1 MQTRGGARPKRG
13 RDSQHDQ
20 AQATG
25 PAHVAQPVAQPH
37 DDSPAPPVDAPA
49 QASGSDQRDAQDGH
63 GGEGSHMLL
72 HRDAD
77 IDMGHGPDEEEGSPG
92 AGNTDEESDDDT
104 PAQAL
109 IRPQLGSAEERERGR
124 LSPRAEA
131 SGQASAQRAANG
143 VSPGGRPVAPP
154 GLGRL
159 ARIVTPVGD
168 MNGIDESI
176 PGVVSY
182 VWDDDPGCSSTA
194 SSWPSEYFLS
204 RTHRATASPAP
215 PLPTPTVAS
224 TPAEALPAGGGQMVL
239 YAPPATGTASS
250 SSQGFSSANLDRLME
265 GLRQSREK
273 DELAKRADEV
283 AKAIE
288 DEQHEVRL
296 ELQAY
301 RRAQGQAGSSRQGAA
316 RRRKQQ
322 TPCKK
327 GRLLTTTE
335 NAPRDNI
342 PDASWRVLHEQ
353 HPRQPVLMLPAPAEQ
368 APAPAVYVRTDI
380 RLPFGRYPLVEQE
393 VPEARA
399 EQATHRTMSTVLLE
413 GDEQSGQAAW
423 ARASSAISEAVAA
436 IVPAPLGRN
445 KKGGV
450 LITSKMRD
458 TSNRMR
464 AACQLVGALSLQ
476 TCSEILGR
484 NLYTMAE
491 KLHDEELYGTECADE
506 LVNFFARWGVSTLK
520 GALSALTRLRAFA
533 EMKGEY
539 DAVDGDEY
547 PAQLVSAFLD
557 DLDARAKKT
566 AEAIQAK
573 AEAEGKEL
581 TVQQQRRD
589 GRSAAKTAFR
599 SLRFLLD
606 NAKMKNSARDALVC
620 KRKFAP
626 TIPMPTPALEPPHY
640 AQLCHLAAHHRD
652 RVVRGTA
659 AGFALVA
666 SQTSRFKQAQ
676 ACAILAE
683 KNGVIFTAVQLD
695 KSNEPHKQSARPAF
709 GPLLDAY
716 GSRGVIDA
724 VYDALS
730 GVEAGCFLVRDNDSI
745 TGAPVEGSAFAN
757 GPIHGGRA
765 DAALQYLLTL
775 PPLSCSPS
783 AVQDFKV
790 HSLKPMM
797 LKHASRM
804 SIGPVERH
812 GLGRFSGSAAQNA
825 SLVPMPAELKRHQ
838 LKCAQLPDR
847 YAQDSAFAA
856 DARTAVGVSKDIQ
869 RLVREHSIEALA
881 AMEWAD
887 RPDHDEAGEPEA

>member
-1 MQTRGGARPKRG
+1 
-13 RDSQHDQ
+13 
-20 AQATG
+20 
-25 PAHVAQPVAQPH
+25 
-37 DDSPAPPVDAPA
+37 
-49 QASGSDQRDAQDGH
+49 
-63 GGEGSHMLL
+63 MLL
-72 HRDAD
+72 HRNKY
-77 IDMGHGPDEEEGSPG
+77 IDMGYGPDEEEGSPG
-92 AGNTDEESDDDT
+92 AGNTDEES
-104 PAQAL
+104 
-109 IRPQLGSAEERERGR
+109 ER
-124 LSPRAEA
+124 
-131 SGQASAQRAANG
+131 GQASPQAQQAAASEQQAAAST
-143 VSPGGRPVAPP
+143 SPGCLHVAPP

-168 MNGIDESI
+168 MNGIDESA
-176 PGVVSY
+176 PGVVSH
-182 VWDDDPGCSSTA
+182 VWDDDPECSST
-194 SSWPSEYFLS
+194 SSAWPSAYFQS
-204 RTHRATASPAP
+204 RTHRTTASPAP
-215 PLPTPTVAS
+215 PIPTPTVAT
-224 TPAEALPAGGGQMVL
+224 TPVETPQMGGGLMVPYV
-239 YAPPATGTASS
+239 YAPSARETASS
-250 SSQGFSSANLDRLME
+250 SNQSISSSNLERLME
-265 GLRQSREK
+265 GLRKSREA

-288 DEQHEVRL
+288 DEQQEVRL
-296 ELQAY
+296 GLQAF
-301 RRAQGQAGSSRQGAA
+301 RRAQGQAGSSRQAEA
-316 RRRKQQ
+316 RRRKQP
-322 TPCKK
+322 TPRQKSS
-327 GRLLTTTE
+327 LLKATE
-335 NAPRDNI
+335 NAF
-342 PDASWRVLHEQ
+342 
-353 HPRQPVLMLPAPAEQ
+353 PVQMLPAPKPPAAEQ
-368 APAPAVYVRTDI
+368 APAPIVCVRTDV
-380 RLPFGRYPLVEQE
+380 RLPFGRYPLVAQE
-393 VPEARA
+393 APEARA
-399 EQATHRTMSTVLLE
+399 EQVTNRTMSTVLLE
-413 GDEQSGQAAW
+413 GDEQNGHAAW

-436 IVPAPLGRN
+436 LFPAPLGRN

-458 TSNRMR
+458 ATNKKR

-484 NLYTMAE
+484 DLNQMAE

-506 LVNFFARWGVSTLK
+506 LINFFARWGVSTLK
-520 GALSALTRLRAFA
+520 GALSTLTRLRAYA
-533 EMKGEY
+533 ETKGEY
-539 DAVDGDEY
+539 EAVDSDEY
-547 PAQLVSAFLD
+547 PAQLVNAFLD
-557 DLDARAKKT
+557 AIDDRAVKA
-566 AEAIQAK
+566 AEALQAQ
-573 AEAEGKEL
+573 AETEGKEL

-606 NAKMKNSARDALVC
+606 NAKMKTSARDALVF

-640 AQLCHLAAHHRD
+640 AQLCHLAAHHKD

-683 KNGVIFTAVQLD
+683 KNGVIYTAVQLD

-716 GSRGVIDA
+716 GSRSVIDA

-730 GVEAGCFLVRDNDSI
+730 GVEAGCFLVRDNDST

-757 GPIHGGRA
+757 GPIQGGRA

-838 LKCAQLPDR
+838 LRCAQLPDR

-887 RPDHDEAGEPEA
+887 GPDHDEAGGEPES

>member
-13 RDSQHDQ
+13 RDSQGGQ
-20 AQATG
+20 AQAGDHAHG
-25 PAHVAQPVAQPH
+25 PQAEAPPH
-37 DDSPAPPVDAPA
+37 DDL
-49 QASGSDQRDAQDGH
+49 R
-63 GGEGSHMLL
+63 
-72 HRDAD
+72 
-77 IDMGHGPDEEEGSPG
+77 
-92 AGNTDEESDDDT
+92 DDT
-104 PAQAL
+104 PAQPL
-109 IRPQLGSAEERERGR
+109 TRPQLGFAEESEQ
-124 LSPRAEA
+124 
-131 SGQASAQRAANG
+131 GQASPQAQQAAASEQQAAAST
-143 VSPGGRPVAPP
+143 SPGCLHVAPP

-159 ARIVTPVGD
+159 ACIVTPVGD
-168 MNGIDESI
+168 MNGIDESA
-176 PGVVSY
+176 PGVVSH
-182 VWDDDPGCSSTA
+182 VWDDDPECSST
-194 SSWPSEYFLS
+194 SSAWPSAYFQS
-204 RTHRATASPAP
+204 RTHRITASPAP
-215 PLPTPTVAS
+215 PLQTPTVAS
-224 TPAEALPAGGGQMVL
+224 APMDTLQMGGGLMVP
-239 YAPPATGTASS
+239 YEPPAPGTASS
-250 SSQGFSSANLDRLME
+250 SNQSISSSNLERLME
-265 GLRQSREK
+265 GLRNAREA
-273 DELAKRADEV
+273 DELARRADEV

-296 ELQAY
+296 GLQAF
-301 RRAQGQAGSSRQGAA
+301 RRAQGQAGSSNQPAA
-316 RRRKQQ
+316 RRKKQLVPRQ
-322 TPCKK
+322 KHH
-327 GRLLTTTE
+327 LLTATE
-335 NAPRDNI
+335 NAFRDNT
-342 PDASWRVLHEQ
+342 PDASWLLLHDQ
-353 HPRQPVLMLPAPAEQ
+353 HSRQPVHLLPAPAEQ
-368 APAPAVYVRTDI
+368 PPAPAVPVDQPSGH
-380 RLPFGRYPLVEQE
+380 LLGV
-393 VPEARA
+393 ARA
-399 EQATHRTMSTVLLE
+399 EPKTMSTVLLE
-413 GDEQSGQAAW
+413 GDEQTGQAAW

-436 IVPAPLGRN
+436 IFPPPLGRN
-445 KKGGV
+445 KRGGV

-458 TSNRMR
+458 ATNKKR

-476 TCSEILGR
+476 TCSSILGR
-484 NLYTMAE
+484 DLYQMAE
-491 KLHDEELYGTECADE
+491 KLHDEETYGIECADE

-520 GALSALTRLRAFA
+520 GALSTLTRLRSYA
-533 EMKGEY
+533 EAKGEY
-539 DAVDGDEY
+539 EAVDRDEY

-557 DLDARAKKT
+557 AIDDRAVKA
-566 AEAIQAK
+566 AEALQEKAK
-573 AEAEGKEL
+573 AEGKEL

-606 NAKMKNSARDALVC
+606 NAKMKNSARDALVF

-640 AQLCHLAAHHRD
+640 AQLCHLAAHHED
-652 RVVRGTA
+652 QVVRGTA

-683 KNGVIFTAVQLD
+683 KNGVIYTAVQLD

-730 GVEAGCFLVRDNDSI
+730 GVEAGCFLVRDNDST

-757 GPIHGGRA
+757 GPIQGGRA

-804 SIGPVERH
+804 SLGPVERH

-838 LKCAQLPDR
+838 LRCAQLPNR

-887 RPDHDEAGEPEA
+887 GPDHDEAGEPED

>member
-1 MQTRGGARPKRG
+1 MT
-13 RDSQHDQ
+13 
-20 AQATG
+20 
-25 PAHVAQPVAQPH
+25 
-37 DDSPAPPVDAPA
+37 
-49 QASGSDQRDAQDGH
+49 
-63 GGEGSHMLL
+63 
-72 HRDAD
+72 
-77 IDMGHGPDEEEGSPG
+77 
-92 AGNTDEESDDDT
+92 
-104 PAQAL
+104 
-109 IRPQLGSAEERERGR
+109 RPQLGFAEESEQ
-124 LSPRAEA
+124 
-131 SGQASAQRAANG
+131 GQASPQAQQAAASEQQAAAST
-143 VSPGGRPVAPP
+143 SPGCLHVAPP

-168 MNGIDESI
+168 MNGIDESA
-176 PGVVSY
+176 PGVVSH
-182 VWDDDPGCSSTA
+182 VWDDDPECSST
-194 SSWPSEYFLS
+194 SSAWPSAYFQS
-204 RTHRATASPAP
+204 RTHRITASPAP
-215 PLPTPTVAS
+215 PLQTPTVAS
-224 TPAEALPAGGGQMVL
+224 APMDTLQMGGGLMVP
-239 YAPPATGTASS
+239 YKPPAPGTASS
-250 SSQGFSSANLDRLME
+250 SNQSISSSNLERLME
-265 GLRQSREK
+265 GLRNAREA

-296 ELQAY
+296 RLQAF
-301 RRAQGQAGSSRQGAA
+301 RRAQGQAGSSNQPAA
-316 RRRKQQ
+316 RQRKQPLPRQ
-322 TPCKK
+322 KH
-327 GRLLTTTE
+327 RLSTATE
-335 NAPRDNI
+335 NAFRDNT
-342 PDASWRVLHEQ
+342 PDASWLLLHDQ
-353 HPRQPVLMLPAPAEQ
+353 HSRQPVHLLPAPAEQ
-368 APAPAVYVRTDI
+368 PPAPAAPVDQSSGH
-380 RLPFGRYPLVEQE
+380 RLVVAQ
-393 VPEARA
+393 A
-399 EQATHRTMSTVLLE
+399 EPKTMSTVLLE
-413 GDEQSGQAAW
+413 GDEQNGHAAW

-436 IVPAPLGRN
+436 LFPAPLGRN

-458 TSNRMR
+458 ATNKKR

-484 NLYTMAE
+484 DLYQMAE

-506 LVNFFARWGVSTLK
+506 LINFFARWGVSTLK
-520 GALSALTRLRAFA
+520 GALSTLTRLRAYA
-533 EMKGEY
+533 ETKGEY
-539 DAVDGDEY
+539 EAVDSDEY
-547 PAQLVSAFLD
+547 PAQLVNAFLD
-557 DLDARAKKT
+557 AIDDRAVKA
-566 AEAIQAK
+566 AEALQAQ
-573 AEAEGKEL
+573 AETEGKEL

-606 NAKMKNSARDALVC
+606 NAKMKTSARDALVF

-640 AQLCHLAAHHRD
+640 AQLCHLAAHHKD

-683 KNGVIFTAVQLD
+683 KNGVIYTAVQLD
-695 KSNEPHKQSARPAF
+695 KSNEPHKQSARPAL

-716 GSRGVIDA
+716 GSRSVIDA

-730 GVEAGCFLVRDNDSI
+730 GVEAGCFLVRDNDST

-757 GPIHGGRA
+757 GPIQGGRA

-804 SIGPVERH
+804 SLGPVERH

-838 LKCAQLPDR
+838 LRCAQLPNR

-887 RPDHDEAGEPEA
+887 GPDLDEAGEPED